1 MDPFETVLVVLI
13 FVGDNVTPV
22 EPLLVVLVFTGLG
35 DGVMVESV
43 MFSVP
48 DGTVGPVETLVAV
61 IFIKRYKE
69 IVKYMHMI
77 RNDQKW
83 KCPFIGC
90 SHFI

>member
-13 FVGDNVTPV
+13 FVGVIVAPV

-48 DGTVGPVETLVAV
+48 DDTVGPVETLVAV
-61 IFIKRYKE
+61 IFIKRYNE
-69 IVKYMHMI
+69 IVRYIQI
-77 RNDQKW
+77 RNYQKW
-83 KCPFIGC
+83 KCP
-90 SHFI
+90 